1 MSALFSRL
9 ARLALAL
16 TIGMTLCVPASFAAD
31 SNGRFS
37 VRGLGGHS
45 CADYLAATGKPAE
58 LGAYSSWL
66 LGYATARSRVEAG
79 TFDMLPTQGGLD
91 FVNVVGAVCRQ
102 QQTALLET
110 VADQTLRVLAPVRQA
125 AETPLV
131 QVQADSKSVAIRQA
145 SLQQLQTALI
155 ARKFYKGTAT
165 GAPSPQFIDALK
177 AFQRKEGIAVTG
189 LPDIDTFIRAII
201 KH

>member
-1 MSALFSRL
+1 MKAMPSRP

-16 TIGMTLCVPASFAAD
+16 TIGMTLCIPAAFAAD

-45 CADYLAATGKPAE
+45 CADYLATAGKPAE
-58 LGAYSSWL
+58 MGAYSSWL
-66 LGYATARSRVEAG
+66 LGYATARSRTESA

-102 QQTALLET
+102 RPSVLLET
-110 VADQTLRVLAPVRQA
+110 VADQTLRLLAPLRQA

-131 QVQADSKSVAIRQA
+131 QVQADGKSVAIRQA

-155 ARKFYKGTAT
+155 AKKSYKGTAT
-165 GAPSPQFIDALK
+165 GASSPQFVDALK
-177 AFQRKEGIAVTG
+177 AFQRKEGIAATG

-201 KH
+201 KR